1 MAVNSDQSL
10 ALRHVAYVAASGNG
24 KGIAIKHLGL
34 IPAKPRLLIFD
45 PYGEYEYEK
54 GNVFSGLGGKVVY
67 HYYDRASFAKAA
79 IHAWRSGKSF
89 RVAYTPKTRADRTEL
104 LWFAQLVWD
113 MSDGKKQ
120 LDVIFGELA
129 KLVESVAKE
138 TSILGEIYTGG
149 RQFNI
154 VAHADF
160 QRSQEIPKTVWG
172 NTPNKVIGGQESTLD
187 ANKMKDELS
196 CELAEIKML
205 GVLNAKY
212 KDEKGRFTKL
222 HYLFK
227 EPGLGNYSSK
237 SINLAFSVPRVENGV
252 NK

>member
-1 MAVNSDQSL
+1 MAINSDQSL

-34 IPAKPRLLIFD
+34 IPTKPNLLIFD

-54 GNVFSGLGGKVVY
+54 GNVFSGLGGKPVY
-67 HYYDRASFAKAA
+67 HYYDRVSFAKAA

-172 NTPNKVIGGQESTLD
+172 NTPNKVIGGQESLLD

-196 CELAEIKML
+196 CQLEEIKEL
-205 GVLNAKY
+205 GLLNAKY
-212 KDEKGRFTKL
+212 KDKKGRFTKL
-222 HYLFK
+222 HYLVK
-227 EPGLGNYSSK
+227 ESGLGN
-237 SINLAFSVPRVENGV
+237 FSPRVIDLSNRTPKV
-252 NK
+252 VPFFP